1 MKPNSFILV
10 NGLLALLTIAGIVSG
25 AENRIIPVG
34 YKACG
39 PAGAECRFEC
49 LWDGQEHI
57 AKKWCCSHAG
67 YNTPQVHWG
76 IMDLGNIYPITRIVV
91 VHEGNLTDSKHL
103 ITEDYKLFG
112 SAASMEGPWT
122 LIKEFIDNTLP
133 RNEILVPG
141 VQFRYVGIEVSDP
154 QVGAGVN
161 GKQDDWVVRILELYI
176 YSSAAQIA
184 QTTPISPIRPVS
196 TYSPF
201 VKVADV
207 TPVPT
212 ITPILSAAPATT
224 TAATA
229 TPTPKP
235 AKKLLYFFNPSLSF
249 CKNIAEILEKPAVT
263 KALSNFQMEYIQSG
277 VNDPR
282 YTQHRVYLVPT
293 FLILDEQGKEINRN
307 SSITTEADLL
317 DFLKQ

>member
-1 MKPNSFILV
+1 M
-10 NGLLALLTIAGIVSG
+10 ALLTIAGIVSG

-122 LIKEFIDNTLP
+122 LIKELLI
-133 RNEILVPG
+133 IL
-141 VQFRYVGIEVSDP
+141 FREMKFWFPAFNSDMW
-154 QVGAGVN
+154 GLRLA
-161 GKQDDWVVRILELYI
+161 ILKW
-176 YSSAAQIA
+176 A
-184 QTTPISPIRPVS
+184 R
-196 TYSPF
+196 
-201 VKVADV
+201 
-207 TPVPT
+207 
-212 ITPILSAAPATT
+212 
-224 TAATA
+224 
-229 TPTPKP
+229 
-235 AKKLLYFFNPSLSF
+235 
-249 CKNIAEILEKPAVT
+249 
-263 KALSNFQMEYIQSG
+263 G
-277 VNDPR
+277 
-282 YTQHRVYLVPT
+282 
-293 FLILDEQGKEINRN
+293 
-307 SSITTEADLL
+307 
-317 DFLKQ
+317 